1 MSLSKGRGSKINK
14 MLWTLFINDP
24 KCGFGER
31 APPFV
36 IHMCVASLVAGHK
49 WGPSVRGVTFAS
61 APTRNRRWQRGGG
74 ILIKNMESP
83 RFNTQIEWLR
93 E

>member
-24 KCGFGER
+24 KCGCGER
-31 APPFV
+31 TPPFV

-49 WGPSVRGVTFAS
+49 WGPSVRGVTFAPWIS
-61 APTRNRRWQRGGG
+61 SQPAPTHAKPKMAARRRN
-74 ILIKNMESP
+74 
-83 RFNTQIEWLR
+83 FD
-93 E
+93 